1 MDLIKI
7 WLQVDL
13 LICSNKSNMRHSS
26 YLFCGQFIIL
36 MLYNLTMKFS
46 REGMSLMAIKLDMEI
61 GEGTS

>member
-1 MDLIKI
+1 
-7 WLQVDL
+7 
-13 LICSNKSNMRHSS
+13 
-26 YLFCGQFIIL
+26 